1 MEELSYT
8 QESDRLFIPTADNKG
23 DDSLQVR
30 FYKMSDG
37 EKDIDWCEI
46 KIPGNSYTVNVEP
59 VTDYHRQRFHKKWLE
74 YSLFKEANGTPIE
87 NWTAIPESMRKEFL
101 RQDFQFIEQVAAA
114 PESSFQKFMGGP
126 SWRLKAQAFL
136 DRNKVSND
144 DIIKSQAQQIA
155 ELQGFRRDSV
165 EKDNPKRAKYK
176 TDIEEGYFKTQ

>member
-101 RQDFQFIEQVAAA
+101 RQDFQFVEQVAAA
-114 PESSFQKFMGGP
+114 PDSSFGKFMGGP
-126 SWRLKAQAFL
+126 SWRDKAKAFL
-136 DRNKVSND
+136 NKDKVSND

-155 ELQGFRRDSV
+155 ELQAQMAEILAIKKPGRPPL
-165 EKDNPKRAKYK
+165 EK
-176 TDIEEGYFKTQ
+176 